1 MSVHEQFAEDLSLY
15 ALGALQGEERTALER
30 HLQDCAGCR
39 RELELLGG
47 DTALLALSTSG
58 PRPPDRARQRLMEAV
73 AREPRRAVIRRRK
86 PWWAL
91 VPSFAAAAMA
101 ALAVFFWMQN
111 SRLQRDLASLE
122 KRSAQQR
129 ADLQRARE
137 IVATLTATDAMTV
150 TLVAAKTPPQPQGK
164 VMYVKDRASLIFLAS
179 NMPMPPSQKA
189 YELWLIP
196 MKGAP
201 MPAGT
206 FKPDAHGSAMVI
218 NPPLPAGMEAKAF
231 AITIEPETGSPTPT
245 MPIVMMGTGA

>member
-1 MSVHEQFAEDLSLY
+1 MTTHEQFAEDLSSY
-15 ALGALQGEERTALER
+15 ALGTLEAGEHAALAT
-30 HLQDCAGCR
+30 HLQECASCR
-39 RELELLGG
+39 RELEMLRG
-47 DTALLALSTSG
+47 DTALLALSSAG
-58 PRPPDRARQRLMEAV
+58 PKPPWRARQRLLDA
-73 AREPRRAVIRRRK
+73 AGREPRVVPIGRQR

-91 VPSFAAAAMA
+91 VPVFVAAGMA
-101 ALAVFFWMQN
+101 AIAVFFWMQ
-111 SRLQRDLASLE
+111 SSKLQRDLASLE
-122 KRSAQQR
+122 ERSAEQR
-129 ADLQRARE
+129 AQLQHARE

-150 TLVAAKTPPQPQGK
+150 TLVAAKVPPQPQGK

-201 MPAGT
+201 MPAGM

-245 MPIVMMGTGA
+245 MPIVMVGSGA